1 MITFRFDAWFL
12 AFLLKWFKTRPAAF
26 PGLGDSDSHLIL
38 DLAGAEAGRCC
49 PYLALPDISSL
60 LAPSSEV

>member
-1 MITFRFDAWFL
+1 MVLCICAQIVHDT
-12 AFLLKWFKTRPAAF
+12 PAAF

-38 DLAGAEAGRCC
+38 DLTGAEAGRCC
-49 PYLALPDISSL
+49 PYLVLPDISSL